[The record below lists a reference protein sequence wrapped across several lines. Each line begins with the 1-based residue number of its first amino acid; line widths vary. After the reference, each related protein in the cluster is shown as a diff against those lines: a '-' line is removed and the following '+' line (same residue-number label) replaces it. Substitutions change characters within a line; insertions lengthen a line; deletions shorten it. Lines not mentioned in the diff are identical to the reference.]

1 MTEQVQEVLDIK
13 AVEKQM
19 LETHQA
25 LEGFIEKSNKEIEET
40 KSASAET
47 KGAIDKLSEKAVE
60 LADRLADMEQKQATR
75 FEDAAEE
82 SKSAGELLVESEEFK
97 HMLEHKRGGA
107 RVEFKTAIVNAPSL
121 GMAQPLVAGDR
132 LNRVWH
138 EPNRVLRIRD
148 VLPQGRT
155 SSNVVF
161 FPKENAFT
169 NNAAVVR
176 NTSASP
182 IVAAENVT
190 KPESALTFTSDS
202 EEVVTIA
209 HFIPISKQAL
219 DDSDFLASYVNN
231 RLMYGLKLTEE
242 NQFLNGTGV
251 TGYITGINTGATA
264 YAQADSP
271 NIYDDS
277 LEYIRDMKRQAE
289 QANYMP
295 DVVVLNPKDYSD
307 LELKREA
314 SNGQFIVGMPIGSSI
329 GATLWGMRVVVSNS
343 QSAGTATVFDS
354 NTYQIFDRE
363 DAAVEISYEDSTNF
377 QKNMATVRAEERCA
391 FVCYS
396 TSGTIKATI

>member
-1 MTEQVQEVLDIK
+1 MSEHVQDVLDIK
-13 AVEKQM
+13 AVEAQM
-19 LETHQA
+19 LKTHEA
-25 LEGFIEKSNKEIEET
+25 LEGYIEKSNKEIEET

-47 KGAIDKLSEKAVE
+47 KQAIDKLSEKAIE
-60 LADRLADMEQKQATR
+60 LGDRLADMEQKQADHY
-75 FEDAAEE
+75 EAADEY
-82 SKSAGELLVESEEFK
+82 KSPGEMLVESEEYK
-97 HMLEHKRGGA
+97 TMILHKRGGA
-107 RVEFKTAIVNAPSL
+107 RVDVKTAIVNAPSS

-148 VLPQGRT
+148 VLPAGRT
-155 SSNVVF
+155 SSNYVF

-190 KPESALTFTSDS
+190 KPESAITFTSDS
-202 EEVVTIA
+202 EEVVTLA
-209 HFIPISKQAL
+209 HFIPVSKQAL

-242 NQFLNGTGV
+242 AQLLNGTGL
-251 TGYITGINTGATA
+251 TGYITGINAGATA

-271 NIYDDS
+271 HSYDES
-277 LEYIRDMKRQAE
+277 LEYIRDMKRQA
-289 QANYMP
+289 QQSNYEP
-295 DVVVLNPKDYSD
+295 DVVILNPKDWSD
-307 LELKREA
+307 LELKRES
-314 SNGQFIVGMPIGSSI
+314 SNGQFIMANPHGMIPQM
-329 GATLWGMRVVVSNS
+329 LWGMRVVVSNS
-343 QSAGTATVFDS
+343 QTAGTVTVLDS

-363 DAAVEISYEDSTNF
+363 DAAVEISWEDSTNF
-377 QKNMATVRAEERCA
+377 QKNMATIRAEERLA

-396 TSGTIKATI
+396 TSGTIKATL